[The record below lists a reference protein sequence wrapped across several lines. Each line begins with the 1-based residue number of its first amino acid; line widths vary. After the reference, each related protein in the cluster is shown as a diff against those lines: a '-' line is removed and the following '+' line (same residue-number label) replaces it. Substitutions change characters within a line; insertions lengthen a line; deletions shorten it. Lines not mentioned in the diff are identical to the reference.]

1 VYVFAELDLK
11 KNWKGYQYLANRVSK
26 VAKDYAGK
34 AVFALAN
41 KADEKWTFSDYGLPD
56 LEGKRDTGMA
66 IKAGDWHYASK
77 VTFLPCVSCCSGG
90 GRRWAQT
97 FPFAFVRAWQDF
109 AFSGDKLKAFVA
121 DYFGGKLVGKVCRSR
136 PQDNAPAR

>member
-77 VTFLPCVSCCSGG
+77 VTFLPCVSLLWGG
-90 GRRWAQT
+90 AGLTPFLSLRACVPGLCLLGGQAQ
-97 FPFAFVRAWQDF
+97 
-109 AFSGDKLKAFVA
+109 G
-121 DYFGGKLVGKVCRSR
+121 VCG
-136 PQDNAPAR
+136 

>member
-1 VYVFAELDLK
+1 MYVFAELDLK

-77 VTFLPCVSCCSGG
+77 VMFLHCVSCCLEGG
-90 GRRWAQT
+90 EALGSHLSFCLRACVPGLCLLGGQAQ
-97 FPFAFVRAWQDF
+97 
-109 AFSGDKLKAFVA
+109 G
-121 DYFGGKLVGKVCRSR
+121 VCG
-136 PQDNAPAR
+136 